1 MSIYLPDSEFGTPN
15 VSDASSRIDAFAQ
28 EHGLKSSELTALLAS
43 VTSDLFPDPQKIE
56 ATRVDGG
63 KKLATTG
70 KLTSYGTHEDRLVG
84 ETVRSR
90 SDQLSGAQRAIWLGN
105 RALAALHTSLT
116 EQETPAIR
124 LVSSDAQPSNDTHT
138 PEISTPHA
146 A

>member
-15 VSDASSRIDAFAQ
+15 VSDASSRIEDFAKT
-28 EHGLKSSELTALLAS
+28 HGLKTSELAGLLAS

-70 KLTSYGTHEDRLVG
+70 KLASYGTPEDGLAS
-84 ETVRSR
+84 EAIKSR

-105 RALAALHTSLT
+105 RALAALQASLT
-116 EQETPAIR
+116 QQETPSIR
-124 LVSSDAQPSNDTHT
+124 LVPSDVQQSNDTHA
-138 PEISTPHA
+138 PGVSAPHA